1 MFIDDGHNLRHI
13 LFEQSDVAAALRQTI
28 NHGLEIIPAA
38 LQLFGVVD
46 AALQNVENSP
56 DIIEGEA
63 EAFAAQDTLKP
74 RNVPSVE
81 QTRLTV
87 AFRRQET
94 LVFIEADSPGRDA
107 KMFGKIANADPA
119 VIGRDM

>member
-38 LQLFGVVD
+38 LQFFGVVD
-46 AALQNVENSP
+46 AALEDIENSP
-56 DIIEGEA
+56 DIIERKA
-63 EAFAAQDTLKP
+63 EAFAAQDTLKA
-74 RNVPSVE
+74 RNVPGVE

-87 AFRRQET
+87 ALRRQET
-94 LVFIEADSPGRDA
+94 LIFIEADSPGRDA
-107 KMFGKIANADPA
+107 KMFGKIANADSA
-119 VIGRDM
+119 VIGREM